1 MEIKLLKK
9 LLFSCILMFG
19 IITHSQTVSGVVS
32 DALGPMA
39 GANVLVKGTSTGAL
53 TDFDGNY
60 TIDVMDSNAV
70 LVFSY
75 VGYTTQEIAVN
86 GQSSINVM

>member
-19 IITHSQTVSGVVS
+19 IIAHSQTVSGVVS

-39 GANVLVKGTSTGAL
+39 GANVLVKGT
-53 TDFDGNY
+53 
-60 TIDVMDSNAV
+60 
-70 LVFSY
+70 
-75 VGYTTQEIAVN
+75 
-86 GQSSINVM
+86 